1 MSWGPLCVQLSME
14 IKIQKCIE
22 TLNNILWPVV
32 AKHFE
37 KRVWVFFFQ
46 EDYAPLS
53 ICVFQAG
60 NWKTPIQLYN
70 AQT

>member
-14 IKIQKCIE
+14 IKLQKCIK

-37 KRVWVFFFQ
+37 KRVWVIFFSRGLCSTFN
-46 EDYAPLS
+46 YV
-53 ICVFQAG
+53 IQAG

>member
-1 MSWGPLCVQLSME
+1 ME
-14 IKIQKCIE
+14 IKLQKCFE

-37 KRVWVFFFQ
+37 KRVWAFFFQ

-53 ICVFQAG
+53 IM
-60 NWKTPIQLYN
+60 LYKLDEFLLTKRFLEH
-70 AQT
+70 AR